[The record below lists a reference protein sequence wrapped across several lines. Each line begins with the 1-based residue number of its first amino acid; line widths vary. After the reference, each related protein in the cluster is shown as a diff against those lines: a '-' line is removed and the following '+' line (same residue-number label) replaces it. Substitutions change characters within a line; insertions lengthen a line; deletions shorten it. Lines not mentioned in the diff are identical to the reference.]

1 MELEL
6 QVAVGLSMTV
16 LRMNL
21 GPLEEQQILLTATPP
36 LHSLAILEPWSYT
49 AYTGMYPRM
58 ILTLISYL
66 CLQTTGTKSMDQ
78 HAHLWCME
86 TNQGFM
92 HTSTPNLVIP
102 DWPELE

>member
-6 QVAVGLSMTV
+6 QLAVGLSMTV

-36 LHSLAILEPWSYT
+36 LHTLTILEPWSYT
-49 AYTGMYPRM
+49 AYIMYPRM
-58 ILTLISYL
+58 ILTLIPYL

-86 TNQGFM
+86 TNQA
-92 HTSTPNLVIP
+92 STHQLSHSRPA
-102 DWPELE
+102 